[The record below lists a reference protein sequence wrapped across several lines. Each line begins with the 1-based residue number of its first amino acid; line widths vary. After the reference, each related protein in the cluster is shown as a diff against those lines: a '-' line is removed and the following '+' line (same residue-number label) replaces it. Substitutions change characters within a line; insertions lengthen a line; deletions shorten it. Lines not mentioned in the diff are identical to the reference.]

1 MPTATK
7 EKKGKKS
14 AAAKA
19 KKVTAKGTIHMAI
32 LLDESGSMGGN
43 QKAVVDGTN
52 EFVGTLR
59 GEKNSERTKVT
70 LAMFDHR
77 AQQPM
82 CRIHREAVKL
92 DQFEEISQDD
102 YRPTGST
109 PLNDAIAETISKVE
123 AGMKKKNDK
132 AMLVI
137 FTDGYENASAEYPG
151 RGNAQLKALIERKEK
166 EAFTFIYLGANV
178 DAKREGA
185 AMGVSTPGTFFNT
198 TATPKG
204 TRSAMRASGQ
214 MAAHYMSEGG
224 KLDAALMDET
234 YGDTIPEEEGDKPLS
249 QPDADSSGADPEPKG
264 KTATDSAR
272 SVLRDE

>member
-92 DQFEEISQDD
+92 DKFEEISQDD

-123 AGMKKKNDK
+123 AGMKKNDK

-166 EAFTFIYLGANV
+166 EGFTFIYLGANV
-178 DAKREGA
+178 NAQKEGA

-198 TATPKG
+198 TASPKG
-204 TRSAMRASGQ
+204 TRSAMRAGGQ
-214 MAAHYMSEGG
+214 MASSYLESGG
-224 KLDAALMDET
+224 VYDAEAFAAKH
-234 YGDTIPEEEGDKPLS
+234 GDTIPEEEGDQPVWT
-249 QPDADSSGADPEPKG
+249 PDADSSVAEPKG
-264 KTATDSAR
+264 KTSTDAAR